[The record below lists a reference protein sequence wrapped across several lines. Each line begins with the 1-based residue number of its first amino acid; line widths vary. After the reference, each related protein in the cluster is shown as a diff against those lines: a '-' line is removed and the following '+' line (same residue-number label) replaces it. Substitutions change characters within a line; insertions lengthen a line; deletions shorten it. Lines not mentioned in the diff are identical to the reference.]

1 MFRSPNTAHAVSP
14 PARSR
19 SRALPARCVA
29 VLVLLLAAWGLPAV
43 QPAGPFALAVAHAD
57 GGDNNGLGT
66 ASQVSGSGES
76 GPDVPSPG
84 SSASSPSTDQPTAPP
99 LEPAAGEPARHAGV
113 EQHPVEQHPVGQAPT
128 GHTYAGPAPA
138 PVPQTV
144 VGPRAATQAHPTEA
158 AHQAEPAKQE
168 QPSAVTFRVEQQ
180 PEQGAHLAAQLV
192 PDLPQETLGR
202 VTLLLGAA
210 ALLALLSLY
219 VAAYR
224 KACGLRTD

>member
-1 MFRSPNTAHAVSP
+1 MFRSPNAAHAVSP
-14 PARSR
+14 PARPR
-19 SRALPARCVA
+19 SRALPARGVA

-43 QPAGPFALAVAHAD
+43 QQAGPFAPAVAHAD
-57 GGDNNGLGT
+57 DGDNGLGT

-76 GPDVPSPG
+76 GPDVPGPSSPSP
-84 SSASSPSTDQPTAPP
+84 SSPSSPSTDQPTAPTH
-99 LEPAAGEPARHAGV
+99 EPAAGEPARHAA
-113 EQHPVEQHPVGQAPT
+113 VEQHPVGQAPT

-144 VGPRAATQAHPTEA
+144 VGPRAATQAHPAED
-158 AHQAEPAKQE
+158 AHQAEPAKNE

-180 PEQGAHLAAQLV
+180 PEQGANLAAQLV
-192 PDLPQETLGR
+192 PDLPQETVGR

-224 KACGLRTD
+224 KACGLRTN

>member
-1 MFRSPNTAHAVSP
+1 MFRSLNTAHVVSP
-14 PARSR
+14 PARPR
-19 SRALPARCVA
+19 SRALPARYVA

-43 QPAGPFALAVAHAD
+43 QQAGPFALAVAHAD

-66 ASQVSGSGES
+66 ASQVSGSGQS
-76 GPDVPSPG
+76 GPDVPSP
-84 SSASSPSTDQPTAPP
+84 SSPSTDQPTAPP
-99 LEPAAGEPARHAGV
+99 LEPAAGEPARHAAV

-144 VGPRAATQAHPTEA
+144 VGPRAATQAPPIED
-158 AHQAEPAKQE
+158 AHQAEPAKHE

-180 PEQGAHLAAQLV
+180 PEQGANLAAQLV
-192 PDLPQETLGR
+192 PDLPQETIGR

-224 KACGLRTD
+224 KACGLRTN

>member
-19 SRALPARCVA
+19 SRALPARGVA
-29 VLVLLLAAWGLPAV
+29 VLVLLLAALGLPAV
-43 QPAGPFALAVAHAD
+43 QQAGPFAPAVAHAD
-57 GGDNNGLGT
+57 DGDNGLGT

-76 GPDVPSPG
+76 GPDVPSP
-84 SSASSPSTDQPTAPP
+84 SPSSPSTDQPTAPTH
-99 LEPAAGEPARHAGV
+99 EPAAGEPARHAA
-113 EQHPVEQHPVGQAPT
+113 VEQHPVGQAPI
-128 GHTYAGPAPA
+128 GQTYAGPAPA
-138 PVPQTV
+138 PVPQIV
-144 VGPRAATQAHPTEA
+144 VGTRASTQAHPAED
-158 AHQAEPAKQE
+158 AHRAEPAKRE
-168 QPSAVTFRVEQQ
+168 QPSAVTFRVEQR
-180 PEQGAHLAAQLV
+180 PEQGANLAAELV

-224 KACGLRTD
+224 KACGLRTN

>member
-19 SRALPARCVA
+19 SGALPARGVA

-43 QPAGPFALAVAHAD
+43 QQAGPFALAVAHAD

-66 ASQVSGSGES
+66 GSQVSGSGES
-76 GPDVPSPG
+76 GPDVPSP
-84 SSASSPSTDQPTAPP
+84 SSPSTDQPTAPP
-99 LEPAAGEPARHAGV
+99 HEPAAGEPARHAA
-113 EQHPVEQHPVGQAPT
+113 VEQHPVGQAT
-128 GHTYAGPAPA
+128 IGQTYAKPAPA

-144 VGPRAATQAHPTEA
+144 VGPRAATQAHPTED

-180 PEQGAHLAAQLV
+180 PEHGANLAAQLV
-192 PDLPQETLGR
+192 PDLPQETMGR

-224 KACGLRTD
+224 KACGLRTN

>member
-1 MFRSPNTAHAVSP
+1 MFRSPNTP
-14 PARSR
+14 QIIGTPAR

-43 QPAGPFALAVAHAD
+43 QQAGPFATAVAHAD
-57 GGDNNGLGT
+57 EGDNNGLGT

-76 GPDVPSPG
+76 GPDVPSP
-84 SSASSPSTDQPTAPP
+84 SSDQPTAPP
-99 LEPAAGEPARHAGV
+99 LEPAAGEPARHAAV

-180 PEQGAHLAAQLV
+180 PEQGANLAAQLV

-224 KACGLRTD
+224 KACGLRTN

>member
-29 VLVLLLAAWGLPAV
+29 VLGLLLAAWGLPAV

-57 GGDNNGLGT
+57 SGDNNGLGT

-76 GPDVPSPG
+76 GPDVPSP
-84 SSASSPSTDQPTAPP
+84 SSPSTDQPTAPP
-99 LEPAAGEPARHAGV
+99 LEPAAGEPARHAAV

-180 PEQGAHLAAQLV
+180 PEQGANLAAQLV
-192 PDLPQETLGR
+192 PDLPQETMGR

-224 KACGLRTD
+224 KACGLRTN